1 MLITN
6 SSPLVGTTE
15 PADFKPGLP
24 MDASSSSSMN
34 STIVP
39 SVPFVWAVVRA
50 YFALA
55 SRLLPDLARRQAER
69 LFTVPPRYAGRRAH
83 PVDARRETVIAGK
96 HSLAVWQAGPPAAK
110 AVLLVHGW
118 GGRGVQMGSFVA
130 PLLASGYRVVWF
142 DQPGHGESGRSAVT
156 LPDFVR
162 ALEAL
167 AATHGPF
174 EAAIGHSIGAAA
186 LGVAMRRGLQL
197 GRVVFISPPASI
209 SEYAH
214 NFARLLGI
222 TPSIRDAMR
231 RRLEQRYGVR
241 FADID
246 RIDELAQF
254 RLPALFVHDSGD
266 AEVPFEHTLR
276 LSKRMPGAR
285 LIKTYG
291 LGHHRVLRDH
301 AVVRAAID
309 FVNGEVDGLPAELP
323 VLPLPAPIY

>member
-1 MLITN
+1 MNASFPASIN
-6 SSPLVGTTE
+6 SAIVR
-15 PADFKPGLP
+15 
-24 MDASSSSSMN
+24 SM
-34 STIVP
+34 P
-39 SVPFVWAVVRA
+39 CAWAVVRT

-55 SRLLPDLARRQAER
+55 SRLLPRLARRQAER
-69 LFTVPPRYAGRRAH
+69 LFTVPPRYAGRRTQPA
-83 PVDARRETVIAGK
+83 DARRECVSAGR
-96 HSLAVWQAGPPAAK
+96 HSLAVWQAGPPAAR

-130 PLLASGYRVVWF
+130 PLLARGYRVVWF
-142 DQPGHGESGRSAVT
+142 DQPGHGESGRGAVA

-174 EAAIGHSIGAAA
+174 EAAIGHSVGAAA

-197 GRVVFISPPASI
+197 RRVVFISPPASI

-222 TPSIRDAMR
+222 TPQIREAMR

-241 FADID
+241 FAEID
-246 RIDELAQF
+246 RIEELSHL
-254 RLPALFVHDSGD
+254 RLPALFVHDSAD

-276 LSKRMPGAR
+276 LCERMPGAR

-291 LGHHRVLRDH
+291 LGHYRLLRDH
-301 AVVRAAID
+301 AVVRAGTD
-309 FVNGEVDGLPAELP
+309 FISGDVDGLAAELP
-323 VLPLPAPIY
+323 VLPRPAPIY